1 MRTSR
6 VMMMIIMIVS
16 SVCMIVVGLTITEE
30 SIQTKLQLVR
40 LGVLALTISIAL
52 CSIFEVFKSTTK

>member
-6 VMMMIIMIVS
+6 AMMMIIMIVS

>member
-1 MRTSR
+1 
-6 VMMMIIMIVS
+6 MIVS

-30 SIQTKLQLVR
+30 SIQTKLQIVG

>member
-1 MRTSR
+1 MRTTR
-6 VMMMIIMIVS
+6 AMMMIIMIVS

>member
-40 LGVLALTISIAL
+40 LGVLALTISIVL

>member
-1 MRTSR
+1 MRTTR
-6 VMMMIIMIVS
+6 AMMMIIMIVS

-40 LGVLALTISIAL
+40 LGVLALTISIVL

>member
-30 SIQTKLQLVR
+30 SIQTKLQIVG
-40 LGVLALTISIAL
+40 LGVLALTISIVL